1 MNDAITT
8 FDGLKEFD
16 TVELGGYDWI
26 LWTTA
31 KQRSLNP
38 TGARQ
43 LAGCRIYEDEGKDGV
58 ATTYSVAFE
67 HPVLRDLRAT
77 RREFANLTEAVAWAG
92 NFQWTT
98 RRAGSLTWL
107 AQSSNDPRWYAEIG
121 ISQAEIFRSDY
132 DGTYTVTREI
142 MLGRQHVEFK
152 IRDYS
157 FGKDEPRTITS
168 FEHASAIALT
178 MTDFVMELMRN
189 EVSNEK

>member
-77 RREFANLTEAVAWAG
+77 RREFANLTEAVAWAVS
-92 NFQWTT
+92 FQWET
-98 RRAGSLTWL
+98 RRVGSLTWVE
-107 AQSSNDPRWYAEIG
+107 SPGNDQRWYAEIG
-121 ISQAEIFRSDY
+121 ASEAMIFQSSY
-132 DGTYTVTREI
+132 DGTFTVTRDL
-142 MLGRQHVEFK
+142 MLGRQLVKFQ
-152 IRDYS
+152 ITDLAY
-157 FGKDEPRTITS
+157 GKDESKTITS

-189 EVSNEK
+189 VEKKP